1 MATEYAAPFAGT
13 AIATSQQFRDRNKML
28 GPDGIWGDPTSTA
41 GQVSDGG
48 SGASINIQN
57 MTAIVQGSMYQ
68 LTAGPLN
75 LPVAANGGGS
85 NRFDIVALT
94 YDAAHSPG
102 IYARI
107 IQGTPGA
114 GLPAMTFNSSGVWDH
129 GIAHYEKT
137 PAGAI
142 VNLVDR
148 RKFLD
153 PNGDGVIVNFG
164 PTTAHLFPTGSAIRG
179 QRFKY
184 RNTGEVWEFDGTNW
198 VFKEPGSQ
206 CPPVSGFS
214 GTDVTTT
221 STSFVAGSPL
231 VEATFIAPPSGS
243 VYITVSSAPECDVP
257 SSATCSFEV
266 RVTNSAGAVVLAA
279 ADDRGVGVQEDNW
292 AQASYRYLLTGLT
305 PRAQYYARTMHRSSN
320 GAATAT
326 FFTRGI
332 LVEPV
337 LP

>member
-28 GPDGIWGDPTSTA
+28 GPDGIDALPTATA

-48 SGASINIQN
+48 SGASINVQN

-68 LTAGPLN
+68 LSGGPLN

-102 IYARI
+102 IYCRI

-114 GLPAMTFNSSGVWDH
+114 GLPAMTFNASGIWDH

-148 RKFLD
+148 RKFLG
-153 PNGDGVIVNFG
+153 PQGGILANFG
-164 PTTAHLFPTGSAIRG
+164 PTTDHLYPSGSARKF
-179 QRFKY
+179 QQFKY
-184 RNTGEVWEFDGTNW
+184 QNTGEVWEFDGAAW
-198 VFKEPGSQ
+198 KFKEPGNQ
-206 CPPVSGFS
+206 CPPMSAFN

-221 STSFVAGSPL
+221 NTSFIAGSPL
-231 VEATFIAPPSGS
+231 VETTFLAPPSGS
-243 VYITVSSAPECDVP
+243 VYITVSSAPECDAP

-266 RVTNSAGAVVLAA
+266 RVTNAAGAVVLAA
-279 ADDRGVGVQEDNW
+279 ADDRGVGVQENNW

-305 PRAQYYARTMHRSSN
+305 PRVTYYARTMHRSSN
-320 GAATAT
+320 GANTAT

>member
-1 MATEYAAPFAGT
+1 MAIEYAAPFAGS

-28 GPDGIWGDPTSTA
+28 GPDGIMADVLSTA
-41 GQVSDGG
+41 GAVSDGG
-48 SGASINIQN
+48 AGASVNIQN

-114 GLPAMTFNSSGVWDH
+114 GLPAMTFNASGIWDH

-153 PNGDGVIVNFG
+153 PNGNGVIAKFG
-164 PTTAHLFPTGSAIRG
+164 PTTDHLFPTGTAIRG
-179 QRFKY
+179 QQFKY
-184 RNTGEVWEFDGTNW
+184 WDTGEIWQYDGATW
-198 VFKEPGSQ
+198 KFTEPGSQ
-206 CPPVSGFS
+206 CPPVSAFN

-231 VEATFIAPPSGS
+231 VEGTFVAPPSGK
-243 VYITVSSAPECDVP
+243 VYITVSSAPECDAP

-266 RVTNSAGAVVLAA
+266 RLTNSAGAVILAA
-279 ADDRGVGVQEDNW
+279 ADDRGVGVQENNW
-292 AQASYRYLLTGLT
+292 AQASYRHLLTGLT
-305 PRAQYYARTMHRSSN
+305 PRVTYYARTMHRSSN
-320 GAATAT
+320 AAATAT

>member
-1 MATEYAAPFAGT
+1 MATEYAAPFAATVIG
-13 AIATSQQFRDRNKML
+13 TSQQYRDRNKML
-28 GPDGIWGDPTSTA
+28 SPDGIDALPSDTA
-41 GQVSDGG
+41 GAVSDGG
-48 SGASINIQN
+48 AGTSINIQN
-57 MTAIVQGSMYQ
+57 LTAIIQGSMYQ
-68 LTAGPLN
+68 LSGGPLN

-94 YDAAHSPG
+94 YDASHSPG

-114 GLPAMTFNSSGVWDH
+114 GLPAMTFNASGVWDH

-153 PNGDGVIVNFG
+153 RQGGILANFG
-164 PTTAHLFPTGSAIRG
+164 PTTDHLYPTGSARKF

-184 RNTGEVWEFDGTNW
+184 QNTLEVWEYDGAVW
-198 VFKEPGSQ
+198 KFVEPGSQ

-214 GTDVTTT
+214 ETDQNTSSTTPQ
-221 STSFVAGSPL
+221 VGSPT
-231 VEATFIAPPSGS
+231 VSATFIAPPSGK
-243 VYITVSSAPECDVP
+243 VYITSFGACECTAP
-257 SSATCSFEV
+257 SSAQLSFEV
-266 RVTNSAGAVVLAA
+266 RVTDAAGAVILAA
-279 ADDRGVGVQEDNW
+279 GDDHGTGQQEDKW
-292 AQASYRYLLTGLT
+292 SQASARHLITGLT
-305 PRAQYYARTMHRSSN
+305 PRVQYFTRTMHYSSS
-320 GAATAT
+320 AVSST
-326 FFTRGI
+326 FFRRGI